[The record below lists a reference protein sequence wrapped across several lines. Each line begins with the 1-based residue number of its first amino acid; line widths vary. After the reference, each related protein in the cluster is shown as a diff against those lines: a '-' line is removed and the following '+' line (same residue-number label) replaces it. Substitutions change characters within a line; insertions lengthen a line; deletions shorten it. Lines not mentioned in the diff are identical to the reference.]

1 MVAALNE
8 ARGPE
13 SGAPSRQGP
22 DLSLGAQGLSG
33 VPATPTPR
41 EALPPP
47 WAETDDK
54 GSPAPRRPRVT
65 QPPTHVLDVAR
76 GDGLPVAVDGALGD
90 DDDVE
95 SGPSAPRL
103 GGRHG
108 RAQPPA
114 CRPCPRHGRH
124 PQALPGVH
132 TAGLTPMTGE
142 GWPEAGGRGP
152 RPSWMWRWG
161 GAGTLG
167 AGGVLLPSPSK

>member
-1 MVAALNE
+1 MKPGDQRAGLPAGGGRTS
-8 ARGPE
+8 AWGPRASRGSRPHPPHVRPSPTVGGDWRQREPRPE
-13 SGAPSRQGP
+13 TPPR
-22 DLSLGAQGLSG
+22 D
-33 VPATPTPR
+33 PA
-41 EALPPP
+41 
-47 WAETDDK
+47 
-54 GSPAPRRPRVT
+54 
-65 QPPTHVLDVAR
+65 PTHVLDVAR
-76 GDGLPVAVDGALGD
+76 GDGLPVAVDGALRD